1 MLGTNTYGNYKSSQ
15 ELQELWKWNTQEKSV
30 QGGAKV
36 MVRGGERVVSKL
48 ERRGWVW
55 TCNCSRYREVQKL
68 WIWGD
73 ARAGGMGGER
83 ACGYGEMQ

>member
-55 TCNCSRYREVQKL
+55 NMQLQSVQ
-68 WIWGD
+68 
-73 ARAGGMGGER
+73 GGAKTVDMGRCKSWWDGR
-83 ACGYGEMQ
+83 